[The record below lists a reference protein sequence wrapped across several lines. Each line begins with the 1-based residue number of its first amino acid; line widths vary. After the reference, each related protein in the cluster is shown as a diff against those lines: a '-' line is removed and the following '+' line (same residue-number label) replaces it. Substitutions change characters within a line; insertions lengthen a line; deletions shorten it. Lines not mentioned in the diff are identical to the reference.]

1 MVLPRPSA
9 KHTSCSR
16 AGAAGGGALYARAVA
31 PDGDEGAIERAAAA
45 ARSATGM
52 VPDAVLP
59 AIVSTDRRVFVCAL
73 GGGEERLWLVVGD
86 DGAPVADAGV
96 IRDAVEIVAISEI
109 AEEAVSLLVL
119 EESRP
124 LVRRTLELADGLG
137 ETSVVVAARATLEAL
152 DALAEV
158 APPGVRVASAVH
170 LDAVAAAAVLVG
182 DRFDLIREA
191 ALEVSARL
199 SGEPGDPRDEL
210 ARTIWDAVRVLA
222 RDGSPDRFR
231 EAVENGMVAAS
242 ALADDVLAHYAV
254 PVG

>member
-1 MVLPRPSA
+1 M
-9 KHTSCSR
+9 
-16 AGAAGGGALYARAVA
+16 AAT
-31 PDGDEGAIERAAAA
+31 GDESAIERAAAA
-45 ARSATGM
+45 ATATTGV
-52 VPDAVLP
+52 VPEAVLP
-59 AIVSTDRRVFVCAL
+59 AVVRTDRRVFVCAL
-73 GGGEERLWLVVGD
+73 GEGEDRRWLVVD
-86 DGAPVADAGV
+86 DEGAPVRDAGL

-119 EESRP
+119 DESRP
-124 LVRRTLELADGLG
+124 LVRRTLELADGVD
-137 ETSVVVAARATLEAL
+137 ESSAVVAARATLEAL

-231 EAVENGMVAAS
+231 EAVENGMTAAS
-242 ALADDVLAHYAV
+242 ALADDVLGHYAV